1 MLPPPIINII
11 HRRQNPGGQPL
22 LRRGQL
28 VHHTAVMEAAHR
40 AHHGRRPTTEHLD
53 QAAGGQGRHNLAH
66 RDLALGDGDAGPR
79 GHHLDDG
86 AAGDAG
92 QDDAGGEGRGDQLQ
106 GARVCPQQD
115 EEVHGSNL
123 CDLVVLAVQ
132 PEALLAP
139 LTLRNLQFRS
149 CESKGSCMI

>member
-1 MLPPPIINII
+1 MLPPPIIDII
-11 HRRQNPGGQPL
+11 HRRENPGGQPL

-40 AHHGRRPTTEHLD
+40 AHHGRRPATEHLHE
-53 QAAGGQGRHNLAH
+53 AAGGQGRHNLAH
-66 RDLALGDGDAGPR
+66 RYLALGDGDAGPR

-92 QDDAGGEGRGDQLQ
+92 QDDAGGEGGGDQLQ
-106 GARVCPQQD
+106 AAGVRPQQD
-115 EEVHGSNL
+115 EKVHGAHL

-132 PEALLAP
+132 PEALLA
-139 LTLRNLQFRS
+139 TLALGNLQF
-149 CESKGSCMI
+149 